1 MFRRYSFV
9 KIYTYIINGLKM
21 FKQKIFKEASLLFSS
36 KFISAIFAF
45 LYTVLMA
52 RYLGSENFGVISYAL
67 AFTGIFAI
75 FADFGLQNLSIREIS
90 RRKNSKKYFENLL
103 GIKVISSLATATF
116 TLIITILFNYPF
128 EKTFV
133 VLSIVIYM
141 ILNSFNG
148 FYYAVHQAFQN
159 YKYLSIFYLLNNVL
173 MLLLVIV
180 GIYFNTGII
189 YYAII
194 YAVSSLV
201 VFLFNFKIILN
212 YFGRFKLDF
221 EFKLLK
227 EIFNESISFLLVGL
241 FVVIYFKI
249 DSVMISFMMGDYYVG
264 LYNASYRII
273 DGLTYIL
280 PSVIFSL
287 VYPKMSKNYNIK
299 DALRKLYKKVLLISF
314 FVGLCASLFVTLFSK
329 EIILMI
335 YGLEY
340 LGSVSSL
347 KILVWAFF
355 VICISSITSGML
367 TAVNKQKIVAYS
379 TGVGAFI
386 NVILNLILIP
396 AYGLSGAAFATLA
409 TEVVGFFIYIYYVMK
424 YLSSS

>member
-1 MFRRYSFV
+1 
-9 KIYTYIINGLKM
+9 M

>member
-1 MFRRYSFV
+1 
-9 KIYTYIINGLKM
+9 M

-424 YLSSS
+424 YLSK